1 MLFYKK
7 CKISAAP
14 IFNTS
19 CIEDPDQVCIRH
31 PDMGPHSML
40 FAFLASIS
48 HLSILLGQ
56 VTIIQIYRLRWPKT
70 TYSTAHLAREVTVQT
85 ALSDQR
91 RPQPSESATGASSAV
106 RVAGPPS

>member
-40 FAFLASIS
+40 FAFLPSIS
-48 HLSILLGQ
+48 LGHGDNNSNLS
-56 VTIIQIYRLRWPKT
+56 
-70 TYSTAHLAREVTVQT
+70 AEV
-85 ALSDQR
+85 AKNYKFHCSF
-91 RPQPSESATGASSAV
+91 G
-106 RVAGPPS
+106 

>member
-19 CIEDPDQVCIRH
+19 CIEDPDQVCITH

-48 HLSILLGQ
+48 HLSIC
-56 VTIIQIYRLRWPKT
+56 W
-70 TYSTAHLAREVTVQT
+70 AR
-85 ALSDQR
+85 
-91 RPQPSESATGASSAV
+91 
-106 RVAGPPS
+106 